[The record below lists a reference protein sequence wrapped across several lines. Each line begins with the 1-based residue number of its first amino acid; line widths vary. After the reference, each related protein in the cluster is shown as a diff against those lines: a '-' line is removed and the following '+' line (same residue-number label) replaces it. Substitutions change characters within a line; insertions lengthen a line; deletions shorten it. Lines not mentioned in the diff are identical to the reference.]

1 MSATMTL
8 VTAPPVDTRPR
19 RAPKKALPWGSPVVY
34 FVALVVIA
42 LMLGPVIY
50 IILGGFRS
58 NSAITVDPAGFPD
71 PWNVENYI
79 GVITSGQFWGQ
90 VGNSTMVALATTVGA
105 VALGLAA
112 SYVIARYNFRGRGAL
127 YALFASGLM
136 FPITVAITPLYI
148 VIRSLGLMNSLPG
161 IILPQIAFAL
171 PTTII
176 ILVPFLRAI
185 PDEIQEAASID
196 GCSRLGFFW
205 RMVLPLAVAPLP
217 PRPPRATLAFG
228 VLALG
233 LATWSAACGAWM
245 RPPYRHEFS
254 ATGIADERAYY
265 THQSSRRNPITIA
278 DYLDLRDGWVR
289 HGFALRELAASGS
302 RQLLVGDRAYSL
314 APGLRRDV
322 TLVAVVSNVGVPTGL
337 PPCPGLRGE
346 PCRGYQP
353 YVNQPTSP

>member
-71 PWNVENYI
+71 PWNVENYV

-112 SYVIARYNFRGRGAL
+112 SYVIARYSFRGRGAL

-205 RMVLPLAVAPLP
+205 RMVLPLAVPGVI
-217 PRPPRATLAFG
+217 TVGILAFIG
-228 VLALG
+228 SWNAYLLPLFILNNEASFTLPLGVQAFSSQYSVDTARVLAFTSLSMLPALLFFSLFERRIVGG
-233 LATWSAACGAWM
+233 LTGAVK
-245 RPPYRHEFS
+245 
-254 ATGIADERAYY
+254 G
-265 THQSSRRNPITIA
+265 
-278 DYLDLRDGWVR
+278 
-289 HGFALRELAASGS
+289 
-302 RQLLVGDRAYSL
+302 
-314 APGLRRDV
+314 
-322 TLVAVVSNVGVPTGL
+322 
-337 PPCPGLRGE
+337 
-346 PCRGYQP
+346 
-353 YVNQPTSP
+353 